1 MPDSKVLPVA
11 LSGADREQLVKVVSA
26 GSHPARMIMRARVLL
41 ALDEEDSG
49 SAARRAAVSRQVGVT
64 ETTVRSIAERFVE
77 SGGDAEATITRK
89 RRATPPVPS
98 VITGE
103 VEARLIALACTAPP
117 PGYARWSLR
126 LLEKHVALVEEIPNL
141 DHTTIGRVLKKRNF
155 VLI

>member
-1 MPDSKVLPVA
+1 MPGSMVLPVA
-11 LSGADREQLVKVVSA
+11 LSGVDREQLVRVVSA

-49 SAARRAAVSRQVGVT
+49 SAAHRAAVARQVGVT

-77 SGGDAEATITRK
+77 SGGDVEATITRK
-89 RRATPPVPS
+89 QRATPPVPS

-103 VEARLIALACTAPP
+103 VEARLIAMACTAPP
-117 PGYARWSLR
+117 KGYTRWSLR